1 MDKNAFDIIKR
12 TNIFKN
18 DLNNIKK
25 LKEISLNKLRLDFNG
40 VTYVIGLYPI
50 EDFDNLKKENEI
62 NNYLRSIDVNPLD
75 LYEIGIM
82 PDLSKSYKVFEFR
95 DEISLKEYIN
105 KYQNKDIYNI
115 GLKFGEIL
123 KKIHMKKIDSNLDYD
138 WHKKVETKINLLLYR
153 QGLSKNNGVNDYI
166 LIDYL
171 QNNSY
176 ICKNTS
182 SNILYEGLND
192 KNIRIYDENKIDIR
206 GLKDLNVGDGIS
218 DFVNINKIAIKS
230 PEFAK
235 GVLKSYF
242 KDEQVSR
249 KFFRLLSLYQA
260 YYLLESLVD
269 IREKKESYLDE
280 EEIAEIFSMYD
291 NFSTIIPSW
300 V

>member
-1 MDKNAFDIIKR
+1 MDKDAFDVIKR

-25 LKEISLNKLRLDFNG
+25 FKEISLNKIKLDFNG
-40 VTYVIGLYPI
+40 ITYVIGLYPI
-50 EDFDNLKKENEI
+50 EDFDKLKKENEI
-62 NNYLRSIDVNPLD
+62 NNYLRSIDVNPLV

-105 KYQNKDIYNI
+105 KYQSKYIYNI

-182 SNILYEGLND
+182 SNILYEGLNE

-260 YYLLESLVD
+260 YYLLESLVN
-269 IREKKESYLDE
+269 IREKRESYLDE
-280 EEIAEIFSMYD
+280 EEISDIFSMYD
-291 NFSTIIPSW
+291 KFSTIIPSW

>member
-18 DLNNIKK
+18 EIDNIVRINEISSNK
-25 LKEISLNKLRLDFNG
+25 LKIDFKES
-40 VTYVIGLYPI
+40 TYVLGLYSI
-50 EDFDNLKKENEI
+50 ADYDNLKKENEI

-82 PDLSKSYKVFEFR
+82 PDLNKSYKVFEYR
-95 DEISLKEYIN
+95 DEISLKEYIQNFTN
-105 KYQNKDIYNI
+105 KEIYDLGI
-115 GLKFGEIL
+115 KFGEIL
-123 KKIHMKKIDSNLDYD
+123 KKIHMKKINTNIDFD

-153 QGLSKNNGVNDYI
+153 QGLSKNAGVNDYI

-171 QNNSY
+171 QSNSY

-182 SNILYEGLND
+182 SNILYEGLSD
-192 KNIRIYDENKIDIR
+192 KNIRIYDDNEIDIR

-218 DFVNINKIAIKS
+218 DFVNINKIAINS
-230 PEFAK
+230 PDFAR
-235 GVLKSYF
+235 GVLKAYH
-242 KDEQVSR
+242 KEELVSR
-249 KFFRLLSLYQA
+249 KFYRLLSLYQA
-260 YYLLESLVD
+260 YYVLESLVD
-269 IREKKESYLDE
+269 IRDKKKSYLSEDE
-280 EEIAEIFSMYD
+280 INKILLMYD

>member
-18 DLNNIKK
+18 DINNIKK
-25 LKEISLNKLRLDFNG
+25 LSKISSNKLKFDFNG
-40 VTYVIGLYPI
+40 ITYVVGLYPI

-82 PDLSKSYKVFEFR
+82 PDLDKSYKVFEFR
-95 DEISLKEYIN
+95 NEISLKEYIS
-105 KYQNKDIYNI
+105 KYSSKEVYNI

-138 WHKKVETKINLLLYR
+138 WHKKIETKINLLLYR
-153 QGLSKNNGVNDYI
+153 QGLNKNNGVNDYI

-192 KNIRIYDENKIDIR
+192 KNIRIYDNDKIDIR
-206 GLKDLNVGDGIS
+206 GLKDLKVGDGIS
-218 DFVNINKIAIKS
+218 DFVNINKISITS
-230 PEFAK
+230 PDFAK
-235 GVLKSYF
+235 GVLKSYHEG
-242 KDEQVSR
+242 EQVSR

-260 YYLLESLVD
+260 YYLLESLVN
-269 IREKKESYLDE
+269 IRENKESYLNE
-280 EEIAEIFSMYD
+280 EEIEKIILMYD

>member
-1 MDKNAFDIIKR
+1 MDKNAFNIVKR

-18 DLNNIKK
+18 ELDNIKK
-25 LKEISLNKLRLDFNG
+25 LTEISSNKFKIDVNDS
-40 VTYVIGLYPI
+40 TYVIGLYPI
-50 EDFDNLKKENEI
+50 EDFENLKKENEI
-62 NNYLRSIDVNPLD
+62 NNYLRSIDINPLD

-82 PDLSKSYKVFEFR
+82 PDLNKSYKVFEYR
-95 DEISLKEYIN
+95 NEISLKDYIS
-105 KYQNKDIYNI
+105 KYRNEDVYNI

-123 KKIHMKKIDSNLDYD
+123 KKIHMKKINSNLDYD

-153 QGLSKNNGVNDYI
+153 QGLSKNAGINDYI

-176 ICKNTS
+176 ICQNTS

-192 KNIRIYDENKIDIR
+192 KNIRIYDKDKIDIR

-235 GVLKSYF
+235 GVLEAYHEG
-242 KDEQVSR
+242 EQVSR

-269 IREKKESYLDE
+269 IREKKQSYLSEDQ
-280 EEIAEIFSMYD
+280 IRKIIDMYD